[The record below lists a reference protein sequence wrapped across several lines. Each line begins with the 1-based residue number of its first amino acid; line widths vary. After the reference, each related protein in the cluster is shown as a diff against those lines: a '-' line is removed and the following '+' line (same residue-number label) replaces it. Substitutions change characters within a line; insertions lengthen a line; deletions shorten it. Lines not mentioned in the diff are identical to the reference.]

1 MKKAFLSALLQKSLS
16 YINVHEK
23 GRSDRIKWA
32 CNKAKPFNKG
42 KFICDNPC
50 PQNTED
56 VSIQALIKTSDSVQE
71 YKGTLNIG
79 KTYTDTECRLN
90 GQLT

>member
-1 MKKAFLSALLQKSLS
+1 MKKDALTESNGLATRQNPLTRENLSVILPAPL
-16 YINVHEK
+16 
-23 GRSDRIKWA
+23 
-32 CNKAKPFNKG
+32 
-42 KFICDNPC
+42 
-50 PQNTED
+50 QNTED

>member
-1 MKKAFLSALLQKSLS
+1 MKKDALTESNRLATRQNPLTRENLSVILSAPL
-16 YINVHEK
+16 
-23 GRSDRIKWA
+23 
-32 CNKAKPFNKG
+32 
-42 KFICDNPC
+42 
-50 PQNTED
+50 QNTED
-56 VSIQALIKTSDSVQE
+56 VSIQALIKTSDFVQE